1 MSMPPSGDQPA
12 YVDPVTGQ
20 PLYIDPA
27 TGQLAY
33 TDPAAPTDAVRSP
46 YPMDTS
52 SGYGAPTSYPT
63 PGYAAPDYSA
73 SGYSTPGYSTPGY
86 TAPGYAAPG
95 YPTSDPGAGVPSTG
109 FTTPTYSAANY
120 GYTGYGVPMAA
131 LQQRSNPLAIT
142 AMVLAIVGAPLLF
155 CDLIGS
161 LFGLAGAILGHV
173 AHSQIKARGEAGDG
187 MAIAGIAIGWSVFG
201 IALVLVIIVV
211 LVLADGSALFAT

>member
-46 YPMDTS
+46 YPTDAS
-52 SGYGAPTSYPT
+52 SGYGPPTSYPT

-73 SGYSTPGYSTPGY
+73 SGYS
-86 TAPGYAAPG
+86 APG
-95 YPTSDPGAGVPSTG
+95 YPTSDPGMGVPSTG

-120 GYTGYGVPMAA
+120 GYTGYGMPMVA
-131 LQQRSNPLAIT
+131 LQQRTNPLATT

-161 LFGLAGAILGHV
+161 LLGLAGAILGHV

-201 IALVLVIIVV
+201 IALVLLIIVV
-211 LVLADGSALFAT
+211 VVLADGSALFST